1 MASTTDNALATE
13 SAQSLSDQ
21 QEAHVNAD
29 DQRILKIAQS
39 ISDQA
44 STSYVHYDSAK
55 EAWIFPE
62 AYDYQF
68 MNRAECLVYEAQLR
82 CHIAR
87 LEGFLGLMKSQTKRV
102 NSMIRNGDL
111 AKESAG
117 SHVKALKS
125 ITMTLDS
132 TFDMWLQELY
142 QEKRYIEN
150 WVIIQ
155 RWSSFEFEIE
165 PISDDE

>member
-1 MASTTDNALATE
+1 
-13 SAQSLSDQ
+13 
-21 QEAHVNAD
+21 
-29 DQRILKIAQS
+29 
-39 ISDQA
+39 
-44 STSYVHYDSAK
+44 
-55 EAWIFPE
+55 
-62 AYDYQF
+62 